1 MTMTSGLSNRMRESI
16 KKVFHW
22 LKLDIK
28 RYNEHNSEELLLQKI
43 LRNFGIKTVLDVGA
57 NQGQYAQGLIDH
69 GYNGKIYSFEPI
81 TSVFEVLNKNSA
93 GNPLWAV
100 FNLGLGAKD
109 EELMIN
115 ISENLVS
122 SSILKV
128 SKTSTDSE
136 PKTRITHGEKVR
148 LSTLDALFAKQPA
161 WDSEILLKLDVQGY
175 ELEALRGA
183 VKSLSQIK
191 VVQAEMSF
199 VQLYEGA
206 PLYGEVVDF
215 LKGNGFDI
223 FTIIP
228 GFRNGKTGQ
237 LLQADGIFVRP

>member
-1 MTMTSGLSNRMRESI
+1 MNTTSDFSDHIRRSI

-22 LKLDIK
+22 FKFDVK
-28 RYNEHNSEELLLQKI
+28 RYNEHNSEELLLQTI
-43 LRNFGIKTVLDVGA
+43 LRNFGIKAVLDVGA

-69 GYNGKIYSFEPI
+69 GYKGKIYSFEPI
-81 TSVFEVLNKNSA
+81 SSVFEVLKKTSA
-93 GNPLWAV
+93 AYPRWSV
-100 FNLGLGAKD
+100 FNLGLGSKE
-109 EELMIN
+109 EELLIN
-115 ISENLVS
+115 ISENFVS

-128 SKTSTDSE
+128 SELSTDSE
-136 PKTRITHGEKVR
+136 PKTRITHGEKVK
-148 LSTLDALFAKQPA
+148 LSTLDALFAKQPEF
-161 WDSEILLKLDVQGY
+161 DREILLKLDVQGY

-183 VKSLSQIK
+183 VKSLAQIK

-206 PLYGEVVDF
+206 PLYGEVIDF
-215 LKGNGFDI
+215 LKKNGFDI